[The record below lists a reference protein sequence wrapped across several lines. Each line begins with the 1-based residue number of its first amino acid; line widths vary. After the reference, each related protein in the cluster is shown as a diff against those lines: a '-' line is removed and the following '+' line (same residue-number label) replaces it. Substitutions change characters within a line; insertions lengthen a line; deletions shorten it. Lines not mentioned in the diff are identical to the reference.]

1 MKIFMDTA
9 DVTEIREAASMGMVD
24 GVTTNPSLIAKTGK
38 PFNKVIE
45 EICGIVDGPVSA
57 ESVSPDAEGMM
68 KEAREY
74 SGIHKN
80 VVVKIPMTAEGLKA
94 VTICTAEGI
103 KTNVTLVFQ
112 SIQGLLAAKAGASYV
127 SPFIGRLDDI
137 CQEGMDMVGDLLDM
151 LHNYDYKTE
160 VIVASIRHPIHVVQ
174 SALLGAHVVTLP
186 FKVFDRLVNHPLT
199 DSGIE
204 KFLADYKKIPTA

>member
-204 KFLADYKKIPTA
+204 KFLADYKKIPKA